1 MIGNTELMK
10 REKTLFICSKMT
22 PIKLY
27 EYIFRWTDSLNDG
40 DCIACFNSTDMEAEV
55 LKALLVR
62 NIPTILFVM
71 NNFTD
76 TNNIQIERAL
86 QENRLLIV
94 VLRRNEPRGEG
105 ATPRLRNKYVLSI
118 CKHVVCGYVNK
129 NGSVFP
135 LLAGRTCLTS
145 LIDENTLMVAEPVVR
160 HERWT
165 VAQDK
170 VLLRMYYDDMGI
182 HAIHK
187 RLNRTYAAVYARIHS
202 ITQPEEMLKGR
213 EFEDYVLSLLNP
225 KEEGSLVLQE
235 WQGDKSYGK
244 IKPENNS
251 NPDFVFRY
259 EQREF
264 AVECKWREKLD
275 RDLGKELL
283 TKKRI
288 DNYTKF
294 SKDRQMCVTIVL
306 GVGGEPCYPELLY
319 VIPLEKVSDI
329 VSHFLSIVEFRVHP
343 ESFDISV
350 FLQTEEQSKAYTIEE
365 KRKEHKNAY
374 KKWSQEEEE
383 RLLMLYQEGKSID
396 ELTRIFERNRGAIC
410 SRIRKYPQNLI
421 VETVP

>member
-1 MIGNTELMK
+1 
-10 REKTLFICSKMT
+10 
-22 PIKLY
+22 
-27 EYIFRWTDSLNDG
+27 
-40 DCIACFNSTDMEAEV
+40 
-55 LKALLVR
+55 
-62 NIPTILFVM
+62 
-71 NNFTD
+71 
-76 TNNIQIERAL
+76 
-86 QENRLLIV
+86 
-94 VLRRNEPRGEG
+94 
-105 ATPRLRNKYVLSI
+105 
-118 CKHVVCGYVNK
+118 
-129 NGSVFP
+129 
-135 LLAGRTCLTS
+135 
-145 LIDENTLMVAEPVVR
+145 
-160 HERWT
+160 
-165 VAQDK
+165 
-170 VLLRMYYDDMGI
+170 
-182 HAIHK
+182 
-187 RLNRTYAAVYARIHS
+187 
-202 ITQPEEMLKGR
+202 
-213 EFEDYVLSLLNP
+213 
-225 KEEGSLVLQE
+225 LVLQE

-251 NPDFVFRY
+251 NPDFVFQY

-306 GVGGEPCYPELLY
+306 GVGGEPCSPELLY